1 MRHTVS
7 GKTLDNND
15 YDNQVMQ
22 TISVKSLDN
31 TDYDNQ
37 VRQKVS
43 VKILDS
49 ADYKVIKYSA
59 NVILFIFSTIHEQQL
74 WWGG

>member
-1 MRHTVS
+1 
-7 GKTLDNND
+7 
-15 YDNQVMQ
+15 MQ

-31 TDYDNQ
+31 TDYDNKVRNTVSGKTLDSTDYDNQ

-43 VKILDS
+43 VTTLDR

>member
-1 MRHTVS
+1 
-7 GKTLDNND
+7 
-15 YDNQVMQ
+15 MQ

-31 TDYDNQ
+31 TDYDNKVRYTVSGKTLDNNDYDNQ

-74 WWGG
+74 W